1 MKRKCLISLSAALA
15 LCCLA
20 ACSGS
25 GESAP
30 ALSSGAACS
39 GSGESASALSSG
51 AASAQGRE
59 PTALDRYRGVL
70 SGQDAF
76 LYMDGGDAP
85 ASLEISQVPA
95 LFSPDSSYAAVGWFT
110 VLDLDGDGTE
120 ETVLQITDAAN
131 DMGGYLVLRCQ
142 DEEVLGYP
150 SGWRTFWNLK
160 TDGTFSYSQA
170 GGSEDGLA
178 SIRFT
183 EDGFVLDKYLYGAG
197 DCFQFYG
204 FYLDGQAISEA
215 EYGQALL
222 EQDEK
227 PDAQWYEFTPENIDS
242 LCPTQGAS

>member
-1 MKRKCLISLSAALA
+1 MQIKHFVPLLTALA
-15 LCCLA
+15 LCALA
-20 ACSGS
+20 ACG
-25 GESAP
+25 
-30 ALSSGAACS
+30 
-39 GSGESASALSSG
+39 GSGESASASSPQ
-51 AASAQGRE
+51 ASSAQGQE

-70 SGQDAF
+70 FGQDSF
-76 LYMDGGDAP
+76 LYMDGENAP

-142 DEEVLGYP
+142 EEVVLGYP
-150 SGWRTFWNLK
+150 SGWRTFWDLK
-160 TDGTFSYSQA
+160 TDGTFFYSQA

-183 EDGFVLDKYLYGAG
+183 EDGLVLDKHLYGTG
-197 DCFQFYG
+197 DWFRFYD
-204 FYLDGQAISEA
+204 FYLDGQAISKE
-215 EYGQALL
+215 EYDLALL

-227 PDAQWYEFTPENIDS
+227 PDAQWHEFTPERIDALFS
-242 LCPTQGAS
+242 APAQG

>member
-20 ACSGS
+20 ACGGS

-95 LFSPDSSYAAVGWFT
+95 LFSPNSSYAAVGWFT

-183 EDGFVLDKYLYGAG
+183 EDGFVLDKHLYGAG

-242 LCPTQGAS
+242 LCPTQGES